1 MAIAIIVAGGKGV
14 RMNNT
19 MRKQYLPL
27 VGHQVI
33 GHTLLAFKE
42 SKKINHIYL
51 VVPKDDFAFCK
62 DNVLLPL
69 KLKDNISLVA
79 GGTRRQDSV
88 YKGLLAVDSA
98 NDNCDNSIVVIHD
111 GVRPFVTGKQ
121 IDACINGAN
130 KFNACI
136 LGVPAVDTLKE
147 ISSAGFIRSTI
158 KREAIWLAQTPQA
171 FKYSIIKR
179 AHEHARENGYQ
190 GTDDASLVEKLNI
203 DVRIIKGSSR
213 NIKITTKED
222 LALARAIIAKDLNAS

>member
-27 VGHQVI
+27 AEHQVI

-69 KLKDNISLVA
+69 KLEDNISLVS
-79 GGTRRQDSV
+79 GGPKRQDSV
-88 YKGLLAVDSA
+88 YKGLLAVNSVNAD
-98 NDNCDNSIVVIHD
+98 CDDSIVVIHD

-130 KFNACI
+130 EYNACI
-136 LGVPAVDTLKE
+136 LGIPAVDTLKE
-147 ISSAGFIRSTI
+147 VNSSGFIRKTI
-158 KREAIWLAQTPQA
+158 RREAIWLAQTPQA

-190 GTDDASLVEKLNI
+190 GTDDASLVEKLNV
-203 DVRIIKGSSR
+203 DVRIIKGSNR
-213 NIKITTKED
+213 NIKITTKDD
-222 LALARAIIAKDLNAS
+222 LSLAKAMMANPHFS